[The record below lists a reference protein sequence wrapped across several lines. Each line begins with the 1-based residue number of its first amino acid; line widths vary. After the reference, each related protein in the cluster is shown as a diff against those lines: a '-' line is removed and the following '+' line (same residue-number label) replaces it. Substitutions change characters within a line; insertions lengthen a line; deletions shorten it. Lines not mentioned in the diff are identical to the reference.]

1 MIYAGKA
8 SPRVSWKNHGRDW
21 CRFPRLNFSWDK
33 KGRVLLKND
42 LRGGSEPL
50 GKLEKPE

>member
-1 MIYAGKA
+1 MVVIGAAFPASILAGT
-8 SPRVSWKNHGRDW
+8 
-21 CRFPRLNFSWDK
+21 K